1 MYTFEKLASN
11 LSDTKDILDIIY
23 NENPDHW
30 PNGLSSDHFDG
41 GLYVVKKQASSEP
54 VGFVGWQERR
64 EDFNKVGYYSV
75 GVLEKYRRNGFAKQA
90 ITQLL
95 QKKASGVDIVKALIM
110 KDNTPSI
117 SLAEKLDGVVMD
129 VKQATYDKEARRK
142 RRRKTRRSRNSHS
155 NLATAG
161 AAGKGKQLVSGMA
174 DGADVIEDYK
184 SIGEFL
190 SHRKGT
196 RKKIDFGDKEASE
209 DKKEKKE
216 ESEEKPLSTRTKDLQ
231 SKLDRLVE
239 RYQVKRPWYNM
250 GFGPEMTSGTDVVGQ
265 TMDEDYFKRRG
276 TPNKMMVKS
285 QGPDHFGLYD
295 HLINDNFGTTYEKG
309 ASSGLKRYLGK

>member
-95 QKKASGVDIVKALIM
+95 QKKASGVDIVKALIA

-117 SLAEKLDGVVMD
+117 SLAEKLDNVVMD
-129 VKQATYDKEARRK
+129 IKQA
-142 RRRKTRRSRNSHS
+142 SREQAMNV
-155 NLATAG
+155 LRD
-161 AAGKGKQLVSGMA
+161 QLNEQLHPRTGEYHKVPWE
-174 DGADVIEDYK
+174 DVNDDTKIIDLCI
-184 SIGEFL
+184 SQ
-190 SHRKGT
+190 
-196 RKKIDFGDKEASE
+196 KKNG
-209 DKKEKKE
+209 
-216 ESEEKPLSTRTKDLQ
+216 
-231 SKLDRLVE
+231 
-239 RYQVKRPWYNM
+239 
-250 GFGPEMTSGTDVVGQ
+250 
-265 TMDEDYFKRRG
+265 
-276 TPNKMMVKS
+276 
-285 QGPDHFGLYD
+285 
-295 HLINDNFGTTYEKG
+295 
-309 ASSGLKRYLGK
+309 